1 MKLQKKWAQVYKTNV
16 YVLNKVSLM
25 LRADRLDNKITS
37 KELWMYEHTEDGKQL
52 RHQLLVEM
60 FEV

>member
-1 MKLQKKWAQVYKTNV
+1 VAQVYKTNV